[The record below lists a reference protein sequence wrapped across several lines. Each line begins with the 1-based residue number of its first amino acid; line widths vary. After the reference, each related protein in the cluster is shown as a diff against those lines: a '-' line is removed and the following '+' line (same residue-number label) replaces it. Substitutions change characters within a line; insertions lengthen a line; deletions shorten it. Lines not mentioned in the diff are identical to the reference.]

1 MSPAQRRRAAYSYRR
16 SASVFATVLMS
27 AGLVLSL
34 IGAIG
39 VWRGLVTQSW
49 PTTQAT
55 LVSNTLETTEE
66 TRTIPMTDRL
76 RGGIQETVE
85 TQTLAV
91 SYRYSVDGVTF
102 EGHKLEP
109 WDFGL
114 PGKAK
119 ARAIAALGAGGTH
132 LVAYDPRDPRRAY
145 LKPGPST
152 TSLTLVTL
160 GVVLVTAGFLMGR
173 ILRRA

>member
-1 MSPAQRRRAAYSYRR
+1 M
-16 SASVFATVLMS
+16 FATVLMS
-27 AGLVLSL
+27 AGLVCAL

-39 VWRGLVTQSW
+39 VWRGIVTQSW

-55 LVSNTLETTEE
+55 LISNTLETTQE

-76 RGGIQETVE
+76 RGGIEETVE
-85 TQTLAV
+85 TETLAV
-91 SYRYSVDGVTF
+91 NYRYSVDGVTF

-109 WDFGL
+109 WDFGM

-119 ARAIAALGAGGTH
+119 ARSIAALGAGGTH
-132 LVAYDPRDPRRAY
+132 PVAYDPRDPRRAY

-152 TSLTLVTL
+152 TSVTLVTL
-160 GVVLVTAGFLMGR
+160 GVVLMASGFLMGR

>member
-1 MSPAQRRRAAYSYRR
+1 M
-16 SASVFATVLMS
+16 FATVLMS
-27 AGLVLSL
+27 AGLVFAL

-39 VWRGLVTQSW
+39 SWRGYVTQSW
-49 PTTQAT
+49 PTTTAS
-55 LVSNTLETTEE
+55 LVANMLETTEV

-76 RGGIQETVE
+76 RGGIKETVE
-85 TQTLAV
+85 TETLAL

-114 PGKAK
+114 PGKVK
-119 ARAIAALGAGGTH
+119 ARDIAALGAGGTH
-132 LVAYDPRDPRRAY
+132 TVAYDPRDPRRAY

-160 GVVLVTAGFLMGR
+160 GVVLMAAGFLMGR

>member
-1 MSPAQRRRAAYSYRR
+1 M
-16 SASVFATVLMS
+16 FATVLMS
-27 AGLVLSL
+27 AGLVLAL

-39 VWRGLVTQSW
+39 SWRGYVTQSW
-49 PTTQAT
+49 PTTTAT
-55 LVSNTLETTEE
+55 LATNTLEKTEE

-76 RGGIQETVE
+76 RGGITEIVE
-85 TQTLAV
+85 TEVLAL
-91 SYRYSVDGVTF
+91 SYRYSVDGVAF

-119 ARAIAALGAGGTH
+119 ARDIAALGSGGTH
-132 LVAYDPRDPRRAY
+132 PVAYDPRDPRRAY

-152 TSLTLVTL
+152 DSSDARNDWR
-160 GVVLVTAGFLMGR
+160 GAHGGR
-173 ILRRA
+173 FSHGTYSAPRMRYARRFRYRGIGRCAF

>member
-1 MSPAQRRRAAYSYRR
+1 M
-16 SASVFATVLMS
+16 FATVLMS
-27 AGLVLSL
+27 AGLVFALT
-34 IGAIG
+34 GAIG
-39 VWRGLVTQSW
+39 AWRGFVTQSW
-49 PTTQAT
+49 PTTEAT
-55 LVSNTLETTEE
+55 LISNTLEATQE

-85 TQTLAV
+85 TETLAV
-91 SYRYSVDGVTF
+91 SYRYSVDGVAF

-119 ARAIAALGAGGTH
+119 AREIAALGAGATH
-132 LVAYDPRDPRRAY
+132 PVAYDPRDPRRAY
-145 LKPGPST
+145 LMPGPSS

-160 GVVLVTAGFLMGR
+160 GAVLMAAGFLMGR
-173 ILRRA
+173 IVRRA

>member
-1 MSPAQRRRAAYSYRR
+1 M
-16 SASVFATVLMS
+16 FATVLMS
-27 AGLVLSL
+27 AGFVLAL

-39 VWRGLVTQSW
+39 SWRGYITQSW
-49 PTTQAT
+49 PTTTAT
-55 LVSNTLETTEE
+55 LVTNALETTEE
-66 TRTIPMTDRL
+66 PRTIPMTDRL
-76 RGGIQETVE
+76 RGEITETVE
-85 TQTLAV
+85 AEELAL
-91 SYRYSVDGVTF
+91 SYRYSVDGVAF

-119 ARAIAALGAGGTH
+119 ARDIAALGAGSTH
-132 LVAYDPRDPRRAY
+132 PVAYDPRDARRAY

-152 TSLTLVTL
+152 TSLTLLTIGAVFL
-160 GVVLVTAGFLMGR
+160 AAAFLMGR

>member
-16 SASVFATVLMS
+16 SASMFATVLMS
-27 AGLVLSL
+27 AGLVLAL
-34 IGAIG
+34 TGAIG
-39 VWRGLVTQSW
+39 SWRGYVTQSW
-49 PTTQAT
+49 PTTTAT
-55 LVSNTLETTEE
+55 LITSSLEATEK

-76 RGGIQETVE
+76 RGGITETIE
-85 TQTLAV
+85 TEVLAL
-91 SYRYSVDGVTF
+91 SYRYSVDGVVF

-119 ARAIAALGAGGTH
+119 ARKMAALGSGATH
-132 LVAYDPRDPRRAY
+132 PVAYDPRDPRRAY
-145 LKPGPST
+145 LMPGPST
-152 TSLTLVTL
+152 TALTLVTI
-160 GVVLVTAGFLMGR
+160 GAVLMAAGFLMGR